1 VPRIVYLSAQ
11 AAGERPD
18 SFWAAVERLVEASG
32 AQWTILRPTGFAAN
46 TLMWADQVRSSD
58 VVRWVYGAAARSLIH
73 ERDIAAVAVR
83 TLTGPGHAGERYV
96 LTGPQA
102 VTQAEQVRAIG
113 AAIGRPL
120 PSSSR

>member
-1 VPRIVYLSAQ
+1 
-11 AAGERPD
+11 
-18 SFWAAVERLVEASG
+18 
-32 AQWTILRPTGFAAN
+32 
-46 TLMWADQVRSSD
+46 MWADQVRSGD
-58 VVRWVYGAAARSLIH
+58 VVSWVYGQAARSLIH

-83 TLTGPGHAGERYV
+83 ALTGHGHAGQRYV

-120 PSSSR
+120 RFEKITRQAVRQDLVGAFGNPAFAGPPVQCPGGRPRRRLQVRPAAQSGGPP